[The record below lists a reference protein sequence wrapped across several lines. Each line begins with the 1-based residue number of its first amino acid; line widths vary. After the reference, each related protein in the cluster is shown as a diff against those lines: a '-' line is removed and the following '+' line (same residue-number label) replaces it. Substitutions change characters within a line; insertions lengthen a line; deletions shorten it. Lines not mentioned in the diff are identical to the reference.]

1 MENNKTETTYNS
13 ELVLQQLNSSELSS
27 TFKFKKNPLPQYSN
41 LINETFYKNS
51 MTDTL
56 TVRSPTIQI
65 QYQPCD
71 LDTSITHVVNTLPP
85 MKRISTQNFSKVEC
99 SNVTTIWMENFG
111 FTYLTSFG
119 NDHNYF
125 FLPREDDGFSLKDWQ
140 ESYTFNKISRQQM
153 SQFVDQFNAISKI
166 SSIIS
171 SYKSKDRYINKRNLF
186 LTLFFFCFFM
196 FSLIIWI
203 KIFGKELDLLF
214 MIILPILWA
223 SSFLT
228 CLVFLIL
235 LISNFS
241 KSEDS
246 YEMEI
251 DRLIINKTSN
261 IESLISSW
269 NNHYFKDLGMYI
281 MVPKNLKYIQFV
293 LNSKIKFIVE
303 DHSYPAD
310 LAPRRYYNIS
320 TQL

>member
-1 MENNKTETTYNS
+1 
-13 ELVLQQLNSSELSS
+13 
-27 TFKFKKNPLPQYSN
+27 
-41 LINETFYKNS
+41 
-51 MTDTL
+51 
-56 TVRSPTIQI
+56 
-65 QYQPCD
+65 
-71 LDTSITHVVNTLPP
+71 
-85 MKRISTQNFSKVEC
+85 
-99 SNVTTIWMENFG
+99 
-111 FTYLTSFG
+111 
-119 NDHNYF
+119 
-125 FLPREDDGFSLKDWQ
+125 
-140 ESYTFNKISRQQM
+140 
-153 SQFVDQFNAISKI
+153 
-166 SSIIS
+166 
-171 SYKSKDRYINKRNLF
+171 
-186 LTLFFFCFFM
+186 
-196 FSLIIWI
+196 
-203 KIFGKELDLLF
+203 

-269 NNHYFKDLGMYI
+269 NNHYFKGLGMYI